1 MEEEKIVVIR
11 IDYIFSYWIFL
22 WWILYMLKI
31 VKYNPKLAI
40 LLGIIE
46 NSVILIHKIAYKKY
60 CSLLPFIIIN
70 TIIKIIPLL
79 TLLDTELTQDDVIFT
94 CVLFVIHLIWLGIN
108 FKETKEFVQSNK
120 RIRAPFENLFNNY
133 FHIDCK

>member
-70 TIIKIIPLL
+70 TIIKIIS
-79 TLLDTELTQDDVIFT
+79 I
-94 CVLFVIHLIWLGIN
+94 
-108 FKETKEFVQSNK
+108 
-120 RIRAPFENLFNNY
+120 
-133 FHIDCK
+133 